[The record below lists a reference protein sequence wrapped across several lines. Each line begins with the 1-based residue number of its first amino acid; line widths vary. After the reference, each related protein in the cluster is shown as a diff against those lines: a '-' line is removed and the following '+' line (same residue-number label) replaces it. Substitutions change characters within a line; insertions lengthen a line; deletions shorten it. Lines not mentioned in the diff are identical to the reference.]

1 MKALWYIALWLVV
14 AGHFAVVG
22 MNLAAF
28 ALLAFIQPWYI
39 ASPLMTFIAFIS
51 FTKIDCP
58 VTRLENLI
66 RVRLNLRPIH
76 TFVGHYFV
84 RPFKALS
91 NNG

>member
-1 MKALWYIALWLVV
+1 MKALMHIALWLVV
-14 AGHFAVVG
+14 AGHFAVVL

-28 ALLAFIQPWYI
+28 VLLAFAQPWYI

-66 RVRLNLRPIH
+66 RSRLNLRPIH

-84 RPFKALS
+84 RPFKLLIQK
-91 NNG
+91 